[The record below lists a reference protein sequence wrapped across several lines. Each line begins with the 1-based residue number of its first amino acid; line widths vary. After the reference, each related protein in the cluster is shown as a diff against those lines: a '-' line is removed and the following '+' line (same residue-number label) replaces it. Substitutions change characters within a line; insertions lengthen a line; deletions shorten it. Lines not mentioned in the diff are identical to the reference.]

1 MIEKRKETVMT
12 DEEYMRLALAEAEQ
26 AGREG
31 EIPIGA
37 VLVYRDAVIAAD
49 HNRRETDLDPTA
61 HAEVL
66 VLRRGALR
74 LSRWRLTE
82 CTLYVTIEPCAM
94 CAGAI
99 MNARVSRL
107 VYGAADVREGGVD
120 SRFHICEGAVMNHR
134 LAVRSGVLAGECGGM
149 VERFFLT
156 HRR

>member
-1 MIEKRKETVMT
+1 
-12 DEEYMRLALAEAEQ
+12 
-26 AGREG
+26 
-31 EIPIGA
+31 
-37 VLVYRDAVIAAD
+37 
-49 HNRRETDLDPTA
+49 
-61 HAEVL
+61 
-66 VLRRGALR
+66 
-74 LSRWRLTE
+74 
-82 CTLYVTIEPCAM
+82 M

-107 VYGAADVREGGVD
+107 VYGAADIREGGVD